1 MNINIKWTAAA
12 LEDYLSNIEY
22 LEIHWTDSEV
32 TKFIDEV
39 DNIITLLK
47 VGNVV
52 FKQSKYR
59 NVFELPVVPKIQ
71 LFYRF
76 IDDYTIELL
85 RFWNNKKN
93 PKSLKL

>member
-1 MNINIKWTAAA
+1 MDCF

-22 LEIHWTDSEV
+22 LEIRGQIRI